1 MTVIIHNPKR
11 SRWVRIVTWL
21 LLIFAAGFVAG
32 GVLIAQTYGLN
43 PADGGVLKPLA
54 VRMGFGGAVAAI
66 GILIGGGMW
75 LYGTLYVSELV
86 QEGNALTVETLS
98 LSGTSQKEH
107 AVGDITGGSFYHGRM
122 RQPGIM
128 TQTINAPWLTLRVKG
143 KWLPYIIDGQAD
155 EINVAALEKLNR
167 KAMQE
172 WKKDLSG

>member
-21 LLIFAAGFVAG
+21 LLIFAAGFVVG

-54 VRMGFGGAVAAI
+54 VRLGFGGAVAAI

-86 QEGNALTVETLS
+86 QEGSTLTV
-98 LSGTSQKEH
+98 
-107 AVGDITGGSFYHGRM
+107 
-122 RQPGIM
+122 
-128 TQTINAPWLTLRVKG
+128 
-143 KWLPYIIDGQAD
+143 
-155 EINVAALEKLNR
+155 
-167 KAMQE
+167 
-172 WKKDLSG
+172 